1 MQIGA
6 RGTRTA
12 PGPLLKTARPVLEWR
27 FFPHLCRSTVPAF
40 LQQAHRSRKRIPV
53 CTSEVLC
60 YTRTTF
66 WPSTSREKG
75 ELSLTTTPLDK
86 EILHEIVRVIRAKEQ
101 VPHTVEV
108 GGKRYALTY
117 LDDHYQRLMDALA
130 SRDANMLS
138 ILFGQL
144 ASKVKYQVVAGPEP
158 GVKRRA
164 TAPKKLPTQSAVQ
177 MRKRK
182 AARGQLSTL
191 PKARK
196 PSTTAPKGSKV
207 NVVSVGKLRVSG
219 RKARPKK

>member
-1 MQIGA
+1 MQKYRSSFPA
-6 RGTRTA
+6 A
-12 PGPLLKTARPVLEWR
+12 GPSVAETNSALYQRIFVL
-27 FFPHLCRSTVPAF
+27 
-40 LQQAHRSRKRIPV
+40 HRN
-53 CTSEVLC
+53 
-60 YTRTTF
+60 YFF